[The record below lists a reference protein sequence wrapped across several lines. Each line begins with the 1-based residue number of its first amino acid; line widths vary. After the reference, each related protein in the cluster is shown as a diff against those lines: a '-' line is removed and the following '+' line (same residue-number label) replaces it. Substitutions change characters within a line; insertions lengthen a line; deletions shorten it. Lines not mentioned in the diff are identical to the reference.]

1 MNFNLD
7 RKKQAQEVIFF
18 REIKNTSQP
27 LLNFSNMSIKQVQFQ
42 KHFGVYLKD
51 KLDCPEHLQKVFKKA
66 NKTVFHFSNKLPYL
80 KLYQYQFINF
90 L

>member
-51 KLDCPEHLQKVFKKA
+51 KLDCPEHLQKMNIFKRCLKRQTKQFFILA
-66 NKTVFHFSNKLPYL
+66 TNFH
-80 KLYQYQFINF
+80 I
-90 L
+90 

>member
-51 KLDCPEHLQKVFKKA
+51 KLDCP
-66 NKTVFHFSNKLPYL
+66 
-80 KLYQYQFINF
+80 
-90 L
+90 

>member
-27 LLNFSNMSIKQVQFQ
+27 LLNFSNMSIKQVQF
-42 KHFGVYLKD
+42 
-51 KLDCPEHLQKVFKKA
+51 
-66 NKTVFHFSNKLPYL
+66 
-80 KLYQYQFINF
+80 
-90 L
+90 